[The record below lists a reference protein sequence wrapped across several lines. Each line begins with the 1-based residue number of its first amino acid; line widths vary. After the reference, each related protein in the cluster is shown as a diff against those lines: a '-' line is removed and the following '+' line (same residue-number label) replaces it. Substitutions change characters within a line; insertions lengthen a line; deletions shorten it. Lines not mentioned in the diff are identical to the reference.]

1 MFAKILEMLLTRPAS
16 NDAPAGRANT
26 YRERFVALRNLPK
39 FFALIWRVSPAMM
52 LSTMLL
58 RLLRA
63 AVPTSMLFVGKL
75 IVDEIVR
82 LVQIQFIQSQAS
94 ATTGVLGNAPLP
106 LEQLW
111 ASAEMQHLWLLV
123 GAEFAL
129 AIASDLLNRT
139 IAFLDSMLGDKFTNE
154 SSVMLMRHAATLDL
168 EMFEDSTF
176 YDKLEKARRQ
186 TTSRISLMTQ
196 SLAQVQD
203 AVSMLV
209 LAISLV
215 VFSPWLILL
224 LFLTVIPAFMSETR
238 FNQRSYSL
246 MNAWT
251 PKRRELDYLRY
262 IGASDE
268 TAKEVKIFG
277 LADYLA
283 SRYKELADSY
293 YAENRLLAAG
303 RAFWGGVLAILGTAG
318 YYGAYTFIIVQTV
331 RGQLSLGDMT
341 FLAGSFRSL
350 RGTLEGVLG
359 RFASI
364 AEGAMYLQDLFD
376 FFKLQPRITAQVA
389 GNLSTPHA
397 STTDSLQ
404 SAQNLASSTI
414 APNSTVL
421 APRPLREGFI
431 FENVGFKYI
440 NSERWAL
447 RNVSFHL
454 KAGEKLALVGE
465 NGAGKTTLVKL
476 LARLYDPS
484 EGRILLDGRDLREYD
499 VESLRSGIGVIF
511 QDFIRYQMQAAL
523 NITVG
528 RIEERDNQARID
540 HAAAQSLADS
550 VIKRLPEGYQ
560 QMVGRYFQKGVDLSG
575 GEWQKLGL
583 ARAYMRDAEVLILD
597 EPTAALDARAEH
609 EVFQRF
615 AELTQGKTAVL
626 ISHRFSTV
634 RMADR
639 ILVLEGGTPLEI
651 GSHEE
656 LLAQGGRYAELF
668 RLQQQGYM

>member
-1 MFAKILEMLLTRPAS
+1 MLPSQKPTLLQRILTALFVRPS
-16 NDAPAGRANT
+16 NNGAPSERANT

-39 FFALIWRVSPAMM
+39 FFALIWETSPSMM
-52 LSTMLL
+52 LATMLL

-63 AVPTSMLFVGKL
+63 GVPTTMLYVGKL
-75 IVDEIVR
+75 IVDEVVR
-82 LVQIQFIQSQAS
+82 ISQVGATQENS
-94 ATTGVLGNAPLP
+94 ALTNFTT
-106 LEQLW
+106 QDTT
-111 ASAEMQHLWLLV
+111 HLWTLIAL
-123 GAEFAL
+123 EFGL
-129 AIASDLLNRT
+129 AIASDVVNRC
-139 IAFLDSMLGDKFTNE
+139 IAFLDSMLGDIFTNE
-154 SSVMLMRHAATLDL
+154 SSVRLMRHAATLDL

-203 AVSMLV
+203 AISMVV

-215 VFSPWLILL
+215 VFSPWLIALL
-224 LFLTVIPAFMSETR
+224 IITVIPAFIGETR

-283 SRYKELADSY
+283 SRYKDLADSY
-293 YAENRLLAAG
+293 YLENRALAAG

-318 YYGAYTFIIVQTV
+318 YYGAYCFIIVQTV
-331 RGQLSLGDMT
+331 RGSLSLGDMT

-376 FFKLQPRITAQVA
+376 FFNLTPRIVAQVSEMTTTPNTSS
-389 GNLSTPHA
+389 NLV
-397 STTDSLQ
+397 
-404 SAQNLASSTI
+404 SSR
-414 APNSTVL
+414 VL
-421 APRPLREGFI
+421 IPRPLQQGFV

-440 NSERWAL
+440 NAERWAL
-447 RNVSFHL
+447 RNVSFTL

-476 LARLYDPS
+476 LARLYDPT

-499 VESLRSGIGVIF
+499 VEALRSEIGVIF
-511 QDFIRYQMQAAL
+511 QDFIRYQMEAVM

-528 RIEERDNQARID
+528 RITERTNQPRID
-540 HAAAQSLADS
+540 LAAAQSLADT
-550 VIKRLPEGYQ
+550 VIRRLPEGYH
-560 QMVGRYFQKGVDLSG
+560 QMVGRYFQKGMDLSG

-583 ARAYMRDAEVLILD
+583 ARAYMRDAQVLILD

-615 AELTQGKTAVL
+615 AELTAGKTAVL

-651 GSHEE
+651 GSHAE
-656 LLAQGGRYAELF
+656 LLEKNGRYAELF
-668 RLQQQGYM
+668 HLQQQGYM